1 MTTSNSKYT
10 STKIAC
16 YAGYFVQAIINN
28 LASLFYVIFQ
38 DEFGLNYSQISWL
51 ILINFVSQIF
61 IDFASVKVIE
71 KVGYRISIVFAHA
84 FACAGLILLGILP
97 RAFNNHFIGLVIP
110 IIIYAIG
117 SGLIEVLISPIIEG
131 LPLSNKSGEMAF
143 LHSFYCWGQASVVLI
158 TTFSIKL
165 IGTENWIYMP
175 MLWAVIPLF
184 NLFAFMRVPIVPPV
198 PEGESEMKIP
208 ELFREPTFIICA
220 LLMLCAGASEIAMAQ
235 WASAFA
241 EKSLGVSKF
250 TGDLLGPCL
259 FAVLMGSGRVLYGSF
274 GDRLNLRRVLSLCA
288 SLCIISYLM
297 TSLVPI
303 PLVSLVGC
311 GLCGLSAST
320 MWPGIFSLSAK
331 AFPKGGTAMF
341 AMLAMFGDFGCAFGP
356 WITGILS
363 DAAQA
368 SPSITM
374 DPLKFGLIFC
384 IAFPILMII
393 LLNFTKSMK
402 KVK

>member
-1 MTTSNSKYT
+1 MTNKYT

-16 YAGYFVQAIINN
+16 YTGYFVQAIINN

-38 DEFGLNYSQISWL
+38 DEFNLSYSRISWL
-51 ILINFVSQIF
+51 IFINFAAQIF
-61 IDFASVKVIE
+61 IDFASVRLIRKL
-71 KVGYRISIVFAHA
+71 GYRISVVFAHI
-84 FACAGLILLGILP
+84 FAAAGLILLGVLP
-97 RAFNNHFIGLVIP
+97 RMLSNHFVGLVIP

-117 SGLIEVLISPIIEG
+117 SGLIEVLVSPIIEG
-131 LPLSNKSGEMAF
+131 LPLNNKSGEMAF
-143 LHSFYCWGQASVVLI
+143 LHSFYCWGQATVVFLS
-158 TTFSIKL
+158 TFAIKF
-165 IGTENWIYMP
+165 IGTENWIYLP
-175 MLWAVIPLF
+175 MIWAIIPLI
-184 NLFAFMRVPIVPPV
+184 NMFAFMKVPIIPPV
-198 PEGESEMKIP
+198 PEGQSEMKVS
-208 ELFREPTFIICA
+208 ELFKHSTFIICA

-259 FAVLMGSGRVLYGSF
+259 FAVLMGTGRVVYGSL

-288 SLCIISYLM
+288 GLCIVSYLA
-297 TSLVPI
+297 TTLVPI
-303 PLVSLVGC
+303 PIVSLIGC

-331 AFPKGGTAMF
+331 VFPRGGTAMF
-341 AMLAMFGDFGCAFGP
+341 AMLAMFGDIGCSLGP

-363 DAAQA
+363 DAAKA
-368 SPSITM
+368 NPSITM
-374 DPLKFGLIFC
+374 DPLKFGLMFC
-384 IAFPILMII
+384 IVFPIVMIV
-393 LLNFTKSMK
+393 LLNFTRQMK

>member
-175 MLWAVIPLF
+175 MLWAIIPFF

-208 ELFREPTFIICA
+208 ELF
-220 LLMLCAGASEIAMAQ
+220 
-235 WASAFA
+235 
-241 EKSLGVSKF
+241 
-250 TGDLLGPCL
+250 
-259 FAVLMGSGRVLYGSF
+259 
-274 GDRLNLRRVLSLCA
+274 
-288 SLCIISYLM
+288 
-297 TSLVPI
+297 I
-303 PLVSLVGC
+303 PPH
-311 GLCGLSAST
+311 
-320 MWPGIFSLSAK
+320 W
-331 AFPKGGTAMF
+331 
-341 AMLAMFGDFGCAFGP
+341 
-356 WITGILS
+356 
-363 DAAQA
+363 QQ
-368 SPSITM
+368 PS
-374 DPLKFGLIFC
+374 
-384 IAFPILMII
+384 
-393 LLNFTKSMK
+393 
-402 KVK
+402 

>member
-1 MTTSNSKYT
+1 MTNNGKYT
-10 STKIAC
+10 YTRIAC

-51 ILINFVSQIF
+51 ILLNFVAQIF
-61 IDFASVKVIE
+61 IDFTSVKIIA
-71 KVGYRISIVFAHA
+71 KVGYRISVVFAHV
-84 FACAGLILLGILP
+84 FAAAGLVLLGILP
-97 RAFNNHFIGLVIP
+97 RALGNHFVGLIIP

-117 SGLIEVLISPIIEG
+117 SGLIEVLVSPIIEG
-131 LPLSNKSGEMAF
+131 LPLNNKSGAMAF
-143 LHSFYCWGQASVVLI
+143 LHSFYCWGQACVVMI
-158 TTFSIKL
+158 TTFAIKF

-175 MLWAVIPLF
+175 IIWAIVPFI
-184 NLFAFMRVPIVPPV
+184 NMFAFMKVPIIPPV
-198 PEGESEMKIP
+198 PEGESEMKIT
-208 ELFREPTFIICA
+208 ELFRKPTFIICS

-235 WASAFA
+235 WASTFA

-274 GDRLNLRRVLSLCA
+274 GDKLNLRRVLSLCA
-288 SLCIISYLM
+288 VLCVVSYLM

-303 PLVSLVGC
+303 PIVSLIGC

-363 DAAQA
+363 DAASS

-393 LLNFTKSMK
+393 LLNFTKQMK

>member
-1 MTTSNSKYT
+1 MTTNNKYT

-16 YAGYFVQAIINN
+16 YTGYFVQAIINN

-38 DEFGLNYSQISWL
+38 NEFNLNYSKISWL

-61 IDFASVKVIE
+61 IDFTSVRLIRKI
-71 KVGYRISIVFAHA
+71 GYRISIILAHVFAA
-84 FACAGLILLGILP
+84 TGLILLGILP
-97 RAFNNHFIGLVIP
+97 RALSNHFAGLVIP

-131 LPLSNKSGEMAF
+131 LPLNNKSGEMAL

-158 TTFSIKL
+158 TTFAVKF
-165 IGTENWIYMP
+165 IGSENWVYMP
-175 MLWAVIPLF
+175 IVWAIIPF
-184 NLFAFMRVPIVPPV
+184 INMFAFMKVPIIPPV
-198 PEGESEMKIP
+198 PEGEDEMKIG
-208 ELFREPTFIICA
+208 ELFKKPTFLICA
-220 LLMLCAGASEIAMAQ
+220 ALMLCAGSSEIAMAQ
-235 WASAFA
+235 WASTFA

-259 FAVLMGSGRVLYGSF
+259 FAVLMGSGRVLFGYF
-274 GDRLNLRRVLSLCA
+274 GDRLNIRRVLTFSA
-288 SLCIISYLM
+288 ALCIASYLI
-297 TSLVPI
+297 TTVIPVPM
-303 PLVSLVGC
+303 VSLIGC

-320 MWPGIFSLSAK
+320 MWPGIFSLAAK
-331 AFPKGGTAMF
+331 HYPNGGTAMF

-363 DAAQA
+363 DLAAA
-368 SPSITM
+368 DNGITM

-384 IAFPILMII
+384 VTFPAVMI
-393 LLNFTKSMK
+393 LLLNCTKAMR

>member
-1 MTTSNSKYT
+1 MTNNGKYT
-10 STKIAC
+10 STRIAC

-51 ILINFVSQIF
+51 ILLNFVAQIF
-61 IDFASVKVIE
+61 IDFTSVKLIA
-71 KVGYRISIVFAHA
+71 KVGYRISVVFAHV
-84 FACAGLILLGILP
+84 FAVAGLVLLGILP
-97 RAFNNHFIGLVIP
+97 RALGNHFVGLIIP

-117 SGLIEVLISPIIEG
+117 SGLIEVLVSPIIEG
-131 LPLSNKSGEMAF
+131 LPLNNKSGAMAF
-143 LHSFYCWGQASVVLI
+143 LHSFYCWGQACVVLI
-158 TTFSIKL
+158 TTFTIKF

-175 MLWAVIPLF
+175 IIWAIVPFI
-184 NLFAFMRVPIVPPV
+184 NMFAFMKVPIIPPV
-198 PEGESEMKIP
+198 PEGESEMKIT

-235 WASAFA
+235 WASTFA

-274 GDRLNLRRVLSLCA
+274 GDKLNLRRVLSLCA
-288 SLCIISYLM
+288 VLCVVSYLM

-303 PLVSLVGC
+303 PIVSLIGC

-331 AFPKGGTAMF
+331 VFPRGGTAMF

-363 DAAQA
+363 DAASS

-393 LLNFTKSMK
+393 LLNFTKQMK